1 MCTGSGGFRSWLPI
15 TQQRCSGTLIGKGP
29 PGMTSVSPAAS
40 STTEREFSGRQAPW
54 SNEAEQAVLG
64 AMLLDQDAALKAA
77 EFLDDTMF
85 YREGHRLLV
94 RSMLSLTERGDVIDP
109 VTIRDELSRRGDL
122 DRAGGMEYIAA
133 LIDVVPTAANVDYH
147 AKIVRDKA
155 VLRRLVEAATGIIQD
170 VYEGHGTAGEVLD
183 NAEHRVFQVAQFR
196 RAEEFIRIKELIWPT
211 MERIEQLQSGAGSV
225 TGVPSGFAD
234 LDRLT
239 AGFQRADLVI
249 LAARPSMGKT
259 ALALNIVQHAAIE
272 HNTGVAFF
280 SIEMSKDALVQRLLC
295 SEGLVDAQRLRRGQL
310 RDDDYPK
317 LARAAGLLGTAPIWI
332 DDSASLTPLAM
343 RSKARRL
350 KAEHDIALVIV
361 DYLQLMQGPSDSEN
375 RQQEIS
381 YISRSLKALAKELDV
396 PVVAISQLSRAPE
409 QRGGEHRRPQLS
421 DLRES
426 GAIEQ
431 DADVVCFIYRQ
442 EFYDGPVDPKTNESI
457 EGIAEVIVGKQRN
470 GPTGMVKLHFK
481 KEYTR
486 FDNYTARDAPSLEAG
501 RV

>member
-1 MCTGSGGFRSWLPI
+1 
-15 TQQRCSGTLIGKGP
+15 
-29 PGMTSVSPAAS
+29 MTSVSPLGS
-40 STTEREFSGRQAPW
+40 STTERASEYAGRQTPW

-77 EFLDDTMF
+77 EILDDTMF
-85 YREGHRLLV
+85 YKESHRLLF

-109 VTIRDELSRRGDL
+109 VTLRDELSRRGDL

-225 TGVPSGFAD
+225 TGVPSGFVD

-239 AGFQRADLVI
+239 AGFQRAALVI

-259 ALALNIVQHAAIE
+259 ALALNIVQHAAND
-272 HNTGVAFF
+272 HTTGVALF
-280 SIEMSKDALVQRLLC
+280 SLAMSKDPRVQRSPC
-295 SEGLVDAQRLRRGQL
+295 PEAM
-310 RDDDYPK
+310 
-317 LARAAGLLGTAPIWI
+317 AA
-332 DDSASLTPLAM
+332 
-343 RSKARRL
+343 
-350 KAEHDIALVIV
+350 
-361 DYLQLMQGPSDSEN
+361 
-375 RQQEIS
+375 
-381 YISRSLKALAKELDV
+381 
-396 PVVAISQLSRAPE
+396 E
-409 QRGGEHRRPQLS
+409 QRGGERRRPQLS

-426 GAIEQ
+426 GAIEH

-470 GPTGMVKLHFK
+470 GPTGTVKLHFK

-486 FDNYTARDAPSLEAG
+486 FDNYTAREAPGGAG
-501 RV
+501 GASA

>member
-1 MCTGSGGFRSWLPI
+1 
-15 TQQRCSGTLIGKGP
+15 
-29 PGMTSVSPAAS
+29 MTSASPAVS
-40 STTEREFSGRQAPW
+40 STAERSSEFAGRQAPW

-85 YREGHRLLV
+85 YREGHRLLF
-94 RSMLSLTERGDVIDP
+94 RAMIALTERGDVIDP
-109 VTIRDELSRRGDL
+109 VTLRDELARRGDL
-122 DRAGGMEYIAA
+122 DRAGGMEYVAT

-170 VYEGHGTAGEVLD
+170 VYDGRGTAGEVLD

-196 RAEEFIRIKELIWPT
+196 RSEEFSRIKELIWPT

-225 TGVPSGFAD
+225 TGVPSGFVD

-249 LAARPSMGKT
+249 VAARPSMGKT
-259 ALALNIVQHAAIE
+259 ALALNMVQHAAIE
-272 HNTGVAFF
+272 HNTGVAIF
-280 SIEMSKDALVQRLLC
+280 SLEMSKDALVQRLLC

-350 KAEHDIALVIV
+350 KAEHDIAMVIV
-361 DYLQLMQGPSDSEN
+361 DYLQLMQGPGDSEN

-381 YISRSLKALAKELDV
+381 YISRALKALAKELDV
-396 PVVAISQLSRAPE
+396 PVIAISQLSRAPE

-470 GPTGMVKLHFK
+470 GPTGTVKLHFK

-486 FDNYTARDAPSLEAG
+486 FDNYTSRDAPQGVNEGA

>member
-1 MCTGSGGFRSWLPI
+1 
-15 TQQRCSGTLIGKGP
+15 
-29 PGMTSVSPAAS
+29 MTSVSPAAS
-40 STTEREFSGRQAPW
+40 STEREYAGRQAPW

-77 EFLDDTMF
+77 ELLDDTMF
-85 YREGHRLLV
+85 YREGHRLLY
-94 RSMLSLTERGDVIDP
+94 RAMTALTERGDVIDP
-109 VTIRDELSRRGDL
+109 VTLREELGKRGDL
-122 DRAGGMEYIAA
+122 DRAGGMEYLGS
-133 LIDVVPTAANVDYH
+133 LIDVVPTAANIEYH
-147 AKIVRDKA
+147 ARIVRDKA
-155 VLRRLVEAATGIIQD
+155 LLRRLIEAATAIAQEA
-170 VYEGHGTAGEVLD
+170 YEGRGLPGEVLD
-183 NAEHRVFQVAQFR
+183 NAEHRIFQVAQLR
-196 RAEEFIRIKELIWPT
+196 RTEEFIRLKELIWPT
-211 MERIEQLQSGAGSV
+211 MERIEQLQSGHGAV
-225 TGVPSGFAD
+225 TGVPSGFTD

-239 AGFQRADLVI
+239 AGFQKADLVI

-259 ALALNIVQHAAIE
+259 AFILNVVQHAAIE
-272 HNTGVAFF
+272 HGVGVGIF
-280 SIEMSKDALVQRLLC
+280 SLEMSKDQLVQRLLC

-332 DDSASLTPLAM
+332 DDSAAITPLAM

-350 KAEHDIALVIV
+350 KAEHNIAMIVV
-361 DYLQLMQGPSDSEN
+361 DYLQLMQGPTDAES

-381 YISRSLKALAKELDV
+381 YISRGLKALAKELDI
-396 PVVAISQLSRAPE
+396 PVVALSQLSRAPE

-431 DADVVCFIYRQ
+431 DADVVCFIFRQ

-457 EGIAEVIVGKQRN
+457 EGLAELSVGKQRN
-470 GPTGMVKLHFK
+470 GPTGTVKLFFK

-486 FDNYTARDAPSLEAG
+486 FDNYSPREAPPEPRRG
-501 RV
+501 G

>member
-1 MCTGSGGFRSWLPI
+1 
-15 TQQRCSGTLIGKGP
+15 
-29 PGMTSVSPAAS
+29 
-40 STTEREFSGRQAPW
+40 
-54 SNEAEQAVLG
+54 
-64 AMLLDQDAALKAA
+64 MLLDQDAALKAA
-77 EFLDDTMF
+77 EILDDTMF
-85 YREGHRLLV
+85 YKESHRLLF

-109 VTIRDELSRRGDL
+109 VTLRDDLSRRGDL
-122 DRAGGMEYIAA
+122 DRAGGMEYIAT

-155 VLRRLVEAATGIIQD
+155 VMRRLVEAATGIIQD
-170 VYEGHGTAGEVLD
+170 IYEGHGTAGEVLD

-196 RAEEFIRIKELIWPT
+196 RAEVFIRIKELIWPT
-211 MERIEQLQSGAGSV
+211 MERIEQLQSGAGAL
-225 TGVPSGFAD
+225 TGVPSGFVD
-234 LDRLT
+234 LDRYT
-239 AGFQRADLVI
+239 AGFQRSDLII

-272 HNTGVAFF
+272 HNTRVAFF
-280 SIEMSKDALVQRLLC
+280 SLEMSKDQLVQRLLC

-361 DYLQLMQGPSDSEN
+361 DYLQLMQGPGDVEN

-457 EGIAEVIVGKQRN
+457 EGLAEVIVGKQRN
-470 GPTGMVKLHFK
+470 GPTGTVKLHFK

-486 FDNYTARDAPSLEAG
+486 FDNYTAREAPVS
-501 RV
+501 V

>member
-1 MCTGSGGFRSWLPI
+1 
-15 TQQRCSGTLIGKGP
+15 
-29 PGMTSVSPAAS
+29 MTSVSPLAS
-40 STTEREFSGRQAPW
+40 SKAERSEEYAGRQTPW
-54 SNEAEQAVLG
+54 SHEAEQAVLG

-77 EFLDDTMF
+77 EILDDTMF
-85 YREGHRLLV
+85 YKESHRILF
-94 RSMLSLTERGDVIDP
+94 RSMLSLTERADVIDP
-109 VTIRDELSRRGDL
+109 VTLRDELSRRGDL

-133 LIDVVPTAANVDYH
+133 LIDVVPTAANIDYH

-155 VLRRLVEAATGIIQD
+155 VLRRLVEASTGIIQD

-183 NAEHRVFQVAQFR
+183 NAEHRIFQVAQSR

-225 TGVPSGFAD
+225 TGVPSGFVD

-239 AGFQRADLVI
+239 AGFQRSDLVI

-272 HNTGVAFF
+272 HNTPIALF
-280 SIEMSKDALVQRLLC
+280 SLEMSKDQLVQRLLC

-332 DDSASLTPLAM
+332 DDSAALTPLAM

-361 DYLQLMQGPSDSEN
+361 DYLQLMQGPSEVEN

-396 PVVAISQLSRAPE
+396 PVVALSQLSRAPE

-431 DADVVCFIYRQ
+431 DADVVLFIYRQ
-442 EFYDGPVDPKTNESI
+442 EFYDGPVDPKTNENI
-457 EGIAEVIVGKQRN
+457 EGIAEVLVGKQRN
-470 GPTGMVKLHFK
+470 GPTGNLKLHFK

-486 FDNYTARDAPSLEAG
+486 FDNYSGREAPVG
-501 RV
+501 G

>member
-1 MCTGSGGFRSWLPI
+1 
-15 TQQRCSGTLIGKGP
+15 
-29 PGMTSVSPAAS
+29 MTSVSPLAS
-40 STTEREFSGRQAPW
+40 SKAERSSEYAGRQAPW

-77 EFLDDTMF
+77 EILDDTMF
-85 YREGHRLLV
+85 YKESHRLLF
-94 RSMLSLTERGDVIDP
+94 RSMLSLTERADVIDP
-109 VTIRDELSRRGDL
+109 VTLRDELSRRADL

-133 LIDVVPTAANVDYH
+133 LIDVVPTAANIDYH

-155 VLRRLVEAATGIIQD
+155 VLRRLVEASTGIIQD
-170 VYEGHGTAGEVLD
+170 IYEGHGTAGEVLD
-183 NAEHRVFQVAQFR
+183 NAEHRIFQVAQFR

-211 MERIEQLQSGAGSV
+211 MERIEQLQSGDGAV
-225 TGVPSGFAD
+225 TGVPSGFVD

-239 AGFQRADLVI
+239 AGFQRSDLVI

-272 HNTGVAFF
+272 HNTPIAIF
-280 SIEMSKDALVQRLLC
+280 SLEMSKDQLVQRLLC

-332 DDSASLTPLAM
+332 DDSAALTPLAM

-361 DYLQLMQGPSDSEN
+361 DYLQLMQGPGDVEN

-396 PVVAISQLSRAPE
+396 PVLALSQLSRAPE

-431 DADVVCFIYRQ
+431 DADVVVFIYRQ

-457 EGIAEVIVGKQRN
+457 EGIAEVLVGKQRN
-470 GPTGMVKLHFK
+470 GPTGNLKLHFK
-481 KEYTR
+481 REYTR
-486 FDNYTARDAPSLEAG
+486 FDNYSAREATPG
-501 RV
+501 G

>member
-1 MCTGSGGFRSWLPI
+1 
-15 TQQRCSGTLIGKGP
+15 
-29 PGMTSVSPAAS
+29 MTSVSQLAS
-40 STTEREFSGRQAPW
+40 SKAERSSEYAGRQAPW

-77 EFLDDTMF
+77 EILDDTMF
-85 YREGHRLLV
+85 YKESHRLLF

-109 VTIRDELSRRGDL
+109 VTLRDELSRRADL

-133 LIDVVPTAANVDYH
+133 LIDVVPTAANIDYH
-147 AKIVRDKA
+147 ARIVRDKA
-155 VLRRLVEAATGIIQD
+155 VLRRLVEASTGIIQD
-170 VYEGHGTAGEVLD
+170 IYEGHGTAGEVLD
-183 NAEHRVFQVAQFR
+183 NAEHRIFQVAQFR

-225 TGVPSGFAD
+225 TGVPSGFVD

-239 AGFQRADLVI
+239 AGFQRSDLVI
-249 LAARPSMGKT
+249 IAARPSMGKT

-272 HNTGVAFF
+272 HNTAIAIF
-280 SIEMSKDALVQRLLC
+280 SLEMSKDQLVQRLLC

-332 DDSASLTPLAM
+332 DDSAALTPLAM

-361 DYLQLMQGPSDSEN
+361 DYLQLMQGPGDAEN

-396 PVVAISQLSRAPE
+396 PVVALSQLSRAPE

-457 EGIAEVIVGKQRN
+457 EGLAEVSVGKQRN
-470 GPTGMVKLHFK
+470 GPTGIVKLHFK

-486 FDNYTARDAPSLEAG
+486 FDNYSAREAPAG
-501 RV
+501 V

>member
-1 MCTGSGGFRSWLPI
+1 
-15 TQQRCSGTLIGKGP
+15 
-29 PGMTSVSPAAS
+29 MTSVSPSAS
-40 STTEREFSGRQAPW
+40 STTEPYAGRQTPW

-64 AMLLDQDAALKAA
+64 AMMLDQDAALKAA
-77 EFLDDTMF
+77 EILDDSMF
-85 YREGHRLLV
+85 YREGHRLLF
-94 RSMLSLTERGDVIDP
+94 RSMMSLTERGDVIDP
-109 VTIRDELSRRGDL
+109 VTLRDELSRRGDL

-211 MERIEQLQSGAGSV
+211 MERIEQVQAGAGAL
-225 TGVPSGFAD
+225 TGVPSGFVD
-234 LDRLT
+234 LDRYT
-239 AGFQRADLVI
+239 AGFQRSELII

-280 SIEMSKDALVQRLLC
+280 SIEMSKDSLVQRLLC

-350 KAEHDIALVIV
+350 KA
-361 DYLQLMQGPSDSEN
+361 
-375 RQQEIS
+375 
-381 YISRSLKALAKELDV
+381 
-396 PVVAISQLSRAPE
+396 
-409 QRGGEHRRPQLS
+409 
-421 DLRES
+421 
-426 GAIEQ
+426 
-431 DADVVCFIYRQ
+431 
-442 EFYDGPVDPKTNESI
+442 
-457 EGIAEVIVGKQRN
+457 
-470 GPTGMVKLHFK
+470 
-481 KEYTR
+481 
-486 FDNYTARDAPSLEAG
+486 
-501 RV
+501 

>member
-1 MCTGSGGFRSWLPI
+1 
-15 TQQRCSGTLIGKGP
+15 
-29 PGMTSVSPAAS
+29 MTSVSPLAS
-40 STTEREFSGRQAPW
+40 SPPERSGEYAGRKTPW

-64 AMLLDQDAALKAA
+64 AMMLDQDAALKAA
-77 EFLDDTMF
+77 EILDDTMF
-85 YREGHRLLV
+85 YREGHRLLF
-94 RSMLSLTERGDVIDP
+94 RSMISLTERGDVIDP
-109 VTIRDELSRRGDL
+109 VTLRDELSRRGDL
-122 DRAGGMEYIAA
+122 DRVGGMESIAA
-133 LIDVVPTAANVDYH
+133 LIDVGPTAANVEYH

-170 VYEGHGTAGEVLD
+170 VYEGHGSAGEVLD

-225 TGVPSGFAD
+225 TGGPSGFVD

-249 LAARPSMGKT
+249 IAARPSMGKT

-310 RDDDYPK
+310 RDDDYPR
-317 LARAAGLLGTAPIWI
+317 LARAAGLLGQAPIWI

-350 KAEHDIALVIV
+350 KAEHDISLAVG
-361 DYLQLMQGPSDSEN
+361 DYLQLMP
-375 RQQEIS
+375 RP
-381 YISRSLKALAKELDV
+381 RALHNPHPELS
-396 PVVAISQLSRAPE
+396 PLS
-409 QRGGEHRRPQLS
+409 
-421 DLRES
+421 
-426 GAIEQ
+426 
-431 DADVVCFIYRQ
+431 
-442 EFYDGPVDPKTNESI
+442 
-457 EGIAEVIVGKQRN
+457 
-470 GPTGMVKLHFK
+470 
-481 KEYTR
+481 
-486 FDNYTARDAPSLEAG
+486 
-501 RV
+501 

>member
-1 MCTGSGGFRSWLPI
+1 
-15 TQQRCSGTLIGKGP
+15 
-29 PGMTSVSPAAS
+29 MTSVSQLAS
-40 STTEREFSGRQAPW
+40 STAEPAAGRGEWAGRQAPW

-77 EFLDDTMF
+77 EILDDTMF
-85 YREGHRLLV
+85 YREGHRLLF

-109 VTIRDELSRRGDL
+109 VTLRDELSRRGDL
-122 DRAGGMEYIAA
+122 DRAGGMEYIAS
-133 LIDVVPTAANVDYH
+133 LIDVVPTAANIDYH

-196 RAEEFIRIKELIWPT
+196 RAVEFIRIKELIWPT

-225 TGVPSGFAD
+225 TGVPSGFVD

-249 LAARPSMGKT
+249 IAARPSMGKT

-361 DYLQLMQGPSDSEN
+361 DYLQLMQGPGDVEN

-470 GPTGMVKLHFK
+470 GPTGTVKLHFK

-486 FDNYTARDAPSLEAG
+486 FDNYTAREAPSFEGG